1 MKLQAFDLA
10 DPVPELNAPHALA
23 VIRPWID
30 AGSAGSLLMNS
41 LEEQLGSTEL
51 ARLAR
56 PGNFFD
62 FTRYRPTMTRQ
73 ETSTEVEVPNT
84 LVTRGRQSGGRD
96 FLLLRLLEPHAMAE
110 EYVDSVVELFKV
122 IGVKRYCLVGSMYDM
137 VPHTRPLL
145 VTGSASN
152 LGLQSGLGV
161 ANVRYSDY
169 QGPTTILSLIG
180 QRAVQIGLETCNM
193 IVHLPN
199 YLGMEEDY
207 RGAKRLMEVI
217 SSLYGGFA
225 MSLKDLG
232 KADEQEQQV
241 SASAEQII
249 HQEPRLGLILKQ
261 LEANYD
267 ARNKEKSEET
277 PLSPEIET
285 FLSGL
290 DRRFRQ
296 T

>member
-1 MKLQAFDLA
+1 MRLQAFDLP
-10 DPVPELNAPHALA
+10 DPVPELNGPHALA

-30 AGSAGSLLMNS
+30 AGSAGSLLLTS
-41 LEEQLGSTEL
+41 LEEQLNSVEL

-73 ETSTEVEVPNT
+73 ETGTEVEVPNT
-84 LVTRGRQSGGRD
+84 VVTYGRQPGGND
-96 FLLLRLLEPHAMAE
+96 FLLLRLLEPQTMAE
-110 EYVDSVVELFKV
+110 EYIDSVVELFKAM
-122 IGVKRYCLVGSMYDM
+122 GVRRYCMVGSMYDM

-152 LGLQSGLGV
+152 LGLQSGLDV
-161 ANVRYSDY
+161 ANVRQSDY
-169 QGPTTILSLIG
+169 QGETTILSLIG
-180 QRAVQIGLETCNM
+180 QRVVQLGLEACSM
-193 IVHLPN
+193 ILHLPN

-225 MSLKDLG
+225 MSPEDLG
-232 KADEQEQQV
+232 KAAEQEQQV

-267 ARNKEKSEET
+267 TRNKEESEET

-285 FLSGL
+285 FLRGL
-290 DRRFRQ
+290 DSRFRQ
-296 T
+296 A

>member
-30 AGSAGSLLMNS
+30 VGGAGSLLLSS

-51 ARLAR
+51 ARLSR

-73 ETSTEVEVPNT
+73 GNSIEIEVPNT
-84 LVTRGRQSGGRD
+84 VVTSGSQSAAHD
-96 FLLLRLLEPHAMAE
+96 FLLLRLLEPHAMADD
-110 EYVDSVVELFKV
+110 YVDSVVGLFKAM
-122 IGVKRYCLVGSMYDM
+122 GVRRYCLIGSMYDM

-152 LGLQSGLGV
+152 LGLQSGLSV

-169 QGPTTILSLIG
+169 QGPTTILSQIG
-180 QRAVQIGLETCNM
+180 QRAAQMGIETCSM

-217 SSLYGGFA
+217 SSLYDGFA
-225 MSLKDLG
+225 LSPQGLARAG
-232 KADEQEQQV
+232 EQEQQV
-241 SASAEQII
+241 SDSSQQII
-249 HQEPRLGLILKQ
+249 SQEPRLGLILKQ

-267 ARNKEKSEET
+267 AGNKEET
-277 PLSPEIET
+277 GETQLSPEIET
-285 FLSGL
+285 FLRGL

-296 T
+296 P

>member
-1 MKLQAFDLA
+1 MRLQAFDLA

>member
-1 MKLQAFDLA
+1 MRLQAFDLA

-30 AGSAGSLLMNS
+30 VGSTGSLLMNS

-51 ARLAR
+51 ASLAR

-62 FTRYRPTMTRQ
+62 FTRYRPTMTRH
-73 ETSTEVEVPNT
+73 ENSTAIEVPNT
-84 LVTRGRQSGGRD
+84 VVTSGRQSGGHD
-96 FLLLRLLEPHAMAE
+96 FLTLRLLEPHTMAE
-110 EYVDSVVELFKV
+110 EYVDSVVELFKAM
-122 IGVKRYCLVGSMYDM
+122 GVKRYCLVGSMYDM

-180 QRAVQIGLETCNM
+180 QRAVQMGIETCSM
-193 IVHLPN
+193 IVHLPT

-217 SSLYGGFA
+217 SSLYDGFA
-225 MSLKDLG
+225 LSPEDLA
-232 KADEQEQQV
+232 KADGQEHQV
-241 SASAEQII
+241 STSAEQII

-267 ARNKEKSEET
+267 ARNKEESEET
-277 PLSPEIET
+277 PLSPEIEK
-285 FLSGL
+285 FLRGL

-296 T
+296 A

>member
-1 MKLQAFDLA
+1 MRLQAFDLP
-10 DPVPELNAPHALA
+10 DPVPELNGPHALA

-30 AGSAGSLLMNS
+30 AGSAGSLLLTS
-41 LEEQLGSTEL
+41 LEEQLNSGEL

-73 ETSTEVEVPNT
+73 DNSTDVVIPNT
-84 LVTRGRQSGGRD
+84 VVTYGRQPGGSD
-96 FLLLRLLEPHAMAE
+96 FLLLRLLEPQAMAE
-110 EYVDSVVELFKV
+110 EYIDSVVELFKAM
-122 IGVKRYCLVGSMYDM
+122 GVRRYCMVGSMYDM

-152 LGLQSGLGV
+152 LGLQSGLDV
-161 ANVRYSDY
+161 ANVRQSDY
-169 QGPTTILSLIG
+169 QGETTILSLIG
-180 QRAVQIGLETCNM
+180 QRVVQLGLEACSM
-193 IVHLPN
+193 ILHLPN

-225 MSLKDLG
+225 MSPEDLG
-232 KADEQEQQV
+232 KAAEQEQQV

-267 ARNKEKSEET
+267 SRNKEENGET

-285 FLSGL
+285 FLRGL
-290 DRRFRQ
+290 DSRFRQ

>member
-1 MKLQAFDLA
+1 MRLQAFDLP
-10 DPVPELNAPHALA
+10 DPVPELNGPHALA

-30 AGSAGSLLMNS
+30 AGSAGSLLLTS
-41 LEEQLGSTEL
+41 LEEQLNSGEL

-73 ETSTEVEVPNT
+73 DNSTDVVIPNT
-84 LVTRGRQSGGRD
+84 VVTYGRQPGGSD
-96 FLLLRLLEPHAMAE
+96 FLLLRLLEPQAMAE
-110 EYVDSVVELFKV
+110 EYIDSVVELFKAM
-122 IGVKRYCLVGSMYDM
+122 GVRRYCMVGSMYDM

-152 LGLQSGLGV
+152 LGLQSGLDV
-161 ANVRYSDY
+161 ANVRQSDY
-169 QGPTTILSLIG
+169 QGETTILSLIG
-180 QRAVQIGLETCNM
+180 QRVVQLGLEACSM
-193 IVHLPN
+193 ILHLPN
-199 YLGMEEDY
+199 YLGMEKDY

-225 MSLKDLG
+225 LSPEDLG
-232 KADEQEQQV
+232 KAAEQEQQV

-267 ARNKEKSEET
+267 SRNKEENGET

-285 FLSGL
+285 FLRGL
-290 DRRFRQ
+290 DSRFRQ

>member
-1 MKLQAFDLA
+1 
-10 DPVPELNAPHALA
+10 
-23 VIRPWID
+23 
-30 AGSAGSLLMNS
+30 
-41 LEEQLGSTEL
+41 
-51 ARLAR
+51 
-56 PGNFFD
+56 
-62 FTRYRPTMTRQ
+62 
-73 ETSTEVEVPNT
+73 
-84 LVTRGRQSGGRD
+84 
-96 FLLLRLLEPHAMAE
+96 
-110 EYVDSVVELFKV
+110 
-122 IGVKRYCLVGSMYDM
+122 MYDM

-180 QRAVQIGLETCNM
+180 QRAVQLGLETCSM

-225 MSLKDLG
+225 MSPEDLG

-267 ARNKEKSEET
+267 ARNKEESEET

-285 FLSGL
+285 FLRGL

>member
-1 MKLQAFDLA
+1 MRLQAFDLP
-10 DPVPELNAPHALA
+10 DPVPELNGPHALA

-30 AGSAGSLLMNS
+30 AGSAGSLLLTS
-41 LEEQLGSTEL
+41 LEEQLNSGEL

-73 ETSTEVEVPNT
+73 ETGTEVEVPNT
-84 LVTRGRQSGGRD
+84 VVTYGRQPGGSD
-96 FLLLRLLEPHAMAE
+96 FLLLRLLEPQAMAE
-110 EYVDSVVELFKV
+110 EYIDSVVELFKAM
-122 IGVKRYCLVGSMYDM
+122 GVRRYCMVGSMYDM

-152 LGLQSGLGV
+152 LGLQSGLDV
-161 ANVRYSDY
+161 ANVRQSDY
-169 QGPTTILSLIG
+169 QGETTILSLIG
-180 QRAVQIGLETCNM
+180 QRVVQLGLEACSM
-193 IVHLPN
+193 ILHLPN

-225 MSLKDLG
+225 MSPEDLG
-232 KADEQEQQV
+232 KAAEQEQQV

-267 ARNKEKSEET
+267 SRNKEENGET

-285 FLSGL
+285 FLRGL
-290 DRRFRQ
+290 DSRFRQ